1 MINSKII
8 ICLTK
13 KNDFKNNTNIENER
27 LSLLCNKFEI
37 IHSKIDYKEILNY
50 INKSKCLIDIVQN
63 GQCGLSW
70 RALEAMF
77 YRKKLITN
85 FKDIKEYDFYK
96 KDNIFIIGEDD
107 LNNIK
112 NFVNTGYVDI
122 PENIIKKYTI
132 DGWIENF
139 INFK

>member
-1 MINSKII
+1 MW
-8 ICLTK
+8 
-13 KNDFKNNTNIENER
+13 IE
-27 LSLLCNKFEI
+27 
-37 IHSKIDYKEILNY
+37 
-50 INKSKCLIDIVQN
+50 
-63 GQCGLSW
+63 
-70 RALEAMF
+70 LESF
-77 YRKKLITN
+77 RSNVLQKKLITN

>member
-1 MINSKII
+1 M
-8 ICLTK
+8 
-13 KNDFKNNTNIENER
+13 NNKFLVYPDKDKEY
-27 LSLLCNKFEI
+27 SLLEQKFLMEKGI
-37 IHSKIDYKEILNY
+37 NYEQILKY
-50 INKSKCLIDIVQN
+50 IAESKCIIDIVQE
-63 GQCGLSW
+63 GQEGLTW
-70 RALEAMF
+70 RPLEAMF

-107 LNNIK
+107 PSNIK

-122 PENIIKKYTI
+122 PQNIIKKYTI